1 MSAAT
6 VEYADTLDISQT
18 PRVPMTRLVQVE
30 LRKMVDTRA
39 GMWLMIAIAAVTA
52 LVLLIQIWVA
62 AAQDLHLAYDDFLTS
77 MSIPMGLLLPILG
90 VMSVTGEWGQRT
102 ALVTFT
108 LEPRRSRTI
117 LAKLAC
123 SVLWATAAV
132 AIALV
137 LGVLG
142 NVLYSGV
149 AGEGPVWNASIP
161 QVLGF
166 FLLQLLGLL
175 TGFGLGMLLLNTAAA
190 IVAYFV
196 YSFVLPGLIEWGAA
210 TMDWLHDI
218 RAWVDFNFAQ
228 GPLVDASMTGKNW
241 AQLAVSGLFWFV
253 LPLAVGLWR
262 MLRAEVK

>member
-1 MSAAT
+1 MSAT
-6 VEYADTLDISQT
+6 TIEHGSTLDFSQT
-18 PRVPMTRLVQVE
+18 ERVPMSRLVKVE

-39 GMWLMIAIAAVTA
+39 GMWLMIAIAAATA
-52 LVLLIQIWVA
+52 LVLLIQTWVA
-62 AAQDLHLAYDDFLTS
+62 AAQDLHLAYDDYLTS

-90 VMSVTGEWGQRT
+90 IMSVTGEWGQRT

-117 LAKLAC
+117 VAKLAC

-132 AIALV
+132 LIALA

-142 NVLYSGV
+142 NLLFAGV
-149 AGEGPVWNASIP
+149 TGEGPVWNSSIA
-161 QVLGF
+161 QVGGF

-175 TGFGLGMLLLNTAAA
+175 TGFALGMLLLNTAAA

-196 YSFVLPGLIEWGAA
+196 YSFVLPGLFEWGSA
-210 TMDWLHDI
+210 TMNWLHDI

-228 GPLVDASMTGKNW
+228 GPLVDATMTGKNW
-241 AQLAVSGLFWFV
+241 AQLVVSGLFWFV